1 LPTSREADGH
11 HAGKAARAV
20 AQIQTG
26 KLTHNPENASIEVID
41 GALWLEVDAE
51 IGQHVNY
58 RLIDNEPIALD
69 DVFIYSER
77 PAAVRARV
85 RRVSLDE
92 MILAT
97 TLTGSQARP
106 IERASRRSD
115 SLIIPAVTWTRTV
128 QPSEIR
134 NTFRFRR
141 RRREERI
148 AQVVGWTTLDRA
160 GR

>member
-69 DVFIYSER
+69 GVFIYRYIVKDLR
-77 PAAVRARV
+77 PCAPGFVAFR
-85 RRVSLDE
+85 
-92 MILAT
+92 
-97 TLTGSQARP
+97 LTR
-106 IERASRRSD
+106 
-115 SLIIPAVTWTRTV
+115 
-128 QPSEIR
+128 
-134 NTFRFRR
+134 
-141 RRREERI
+141 
-148 AQVVGWTTLDRA
+148 
-160 GR
+160 